1 MMDNYKNGVWPTG
14 AKDAYEHDGLVAF
27 IPLIIQQSPDLDY
40 EKLQNA
46 IKLSTQFPFS
56 IGHHL
61 VEAELLSE
69 FIKGSGEN
77 SVKIVKEK
85 FPDTMVCQEISAV
98 ERGLAEGTDPKTLVR
113 KCGMACELP
122 GSFMSSLV
130 SIIRAQNYAEGIRET
145 IRCAGA
151 LCARSNFIGACL
163 GAKYGIQNIPL
174 EWIERIEGMET
185 IIENSLKCFAKEK

>member
-1 MMDNYKNGVWPTG
+1 M
-14 AKDAYEHDGLVAF
+14 
-27 IPLIIQQSPDLDY
+27 
-40 EKLQNA
+40 
-46 IKLSTQFPFS
+46 
-56 IGHHL
+56 

-77 SVKIVKEK
+77 SIEIVREK
-85 FPDTMVCQEISAV
+85 FLDTPVSREIAAV
-98 ERGLAEGTDPKTLVR
+98 EKALADGTDPKRLVA

-122 GSFMSSLV
+122 GSFMGSLV

-163 GAKYGIQNIPL
+163 GAKYGIEDIPI
-174 EWIERIEGMET
+174 EWIERVEGMEQ
-185 IIENSLKCFAKEK
+185 IIENSLKCFANQKD